1 MENNDDLPFAA
12 ADAQPAP
19 VVPPQQPAA
28 APQHPVHGGVKL
40 AAFWPTSPE
49 EWFTL
54 ADGQFYLHGVAD
66 ERAKFYL
73 VLGALPEHVARSV
86 ADLLRGPL
94 PADAYQQLR
103 RRLLAAHTLTEYH
116 RLEQLHAAQG
126 LGGQRPSEMFAS
138 MLQLAPADEQ
148 NSKFLRFLFLQR
160 LPREL
165 RIMLS
170 EDGVTPLPQLAARAD
185 TLWSHNFGNGGHVA
199 AVMDDDLPVVA
210 AVASGARTGNQRGRG
225 RQGGQRGGGRSTA
238 GGNRPAA
245 ASQGGQQTMADIARA
260 GTGLCHHHFTF
271 GDRAH
276 RCTPPCTW
284 AGN

>member
-1 MENNDDLPFAA
+1 MENDDDLPFAA
-12 ADAQPAP
+12 AAAQPVP
-19 VVPPQQPAA
+19 VAPPQQPAA
-28 APQHPVHGGVKL
+28 VPQHPVHGGVRL

-66 ERAKFYL
+66 ERARFYL

-94 PADAYQQLR
+94 PDDAYQQLR

-148 NSKFLRFLFLQR
+148 NSKFLRYLFLQR

-185 TLWSHNFGNGGHVA
+185 TLWSHNFGAGGHLA
-199 AVMDDDLPVVA
+199 AVMEEELPVVA
-210 AVASGARTGNQRGRG
+210 AVAGGNRTSHHRGRG
-225 RQGGQRGGGRSTA
+225 RPGRGRGGGAGA

-245 ASQGGQQTMADIARA
+245 ASQGGQQTMADVARA
-260 GTGLCHHHFTF
+260 GTGLCHHHFTY

-276 RCTPPCTW
+276 KCTPPCTW